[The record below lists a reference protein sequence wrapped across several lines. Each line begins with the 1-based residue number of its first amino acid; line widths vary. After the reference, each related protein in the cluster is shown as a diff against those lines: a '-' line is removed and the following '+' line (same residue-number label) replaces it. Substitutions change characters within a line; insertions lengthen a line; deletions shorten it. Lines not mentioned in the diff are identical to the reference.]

1 MSRIFHRH
9 GKNKGAS
16 DVLLQV
22 KERKCAVVR
31 LLEFRCRGKLLYSA
45 KSDTLGDR
53 VRIGRA
59 EDNDWIIPP
68 QDRVSADYQAELRI
82 GSREIRLQACG
93 KNKVHVHGRAVSG
106 CVLRLNERV
115 AIGDCELFVKPAEV
129 SAARPCDVH
138 RLEALNG
145 PREGEMIRL
154 EKSLIR
160 IGSAEE
166 NDIVIRD
173 DVVSRHH
180 AEIRIAENGESW
192 IRDLGS
198 VNGTFVN
205 GDKLGRQERMLMDS
219 DEIAI
224 AFFDFLFLDR
234 NVPHTRSQIG
244 RKILV
249 MGITLLVILGMFGV
263 FYLSTPQASQVL
275 AAAEFYIRRADFVTA
290 RRLLDRMPES
300 RDYQKYE
307 KFHQEHLKNI
317 ARYEKTFAF
326 WNEFKRHLQ
335 NSEWEDAAEC
345 FGRLEIENRFA
356 WNWEDASVD
365 ERMALV
371 RHAKSLL
378 DIQFKIRA
386 LLTSMDSE
394 PENQQT
400 LLTELKQTPL
410 LASAETDEPEWLRP
424 LRSEIDRLIS
434 ELENNCAVL
443 AQMNALLDQ
452 LGSETA
458 TFDKLIANMEH
469 FRTVTS
475 GSIRVRAQDF
485 SDVLKHLE
493 KNQNEVLANQN
504 ALVAMR
510 FAQIRPDISFV
521 TPDECMISSRILQKR
536 NQLLE
541 RQEALLRNAGT
552 LKFLLAKLK
561 NVGVDGEQIPA
572 VAAEFASP
580 EKVGRALQFEC
591 LKGKMPDLRRS
602 TPAGD
607 YDRMFGIRY
616 FYEMVQ
622 QSAVLQTN
630 LYSDDIVPS
639 LEFQPECIAL
649 AALYRTVE
657 ETNLWLSLPENRWM
671 LSGETLKLKQHC
683 EKLLEHRAAML
694 AMFNRMAES
703 AIGTRV
709 YFVART
715 AYFYFS
721 PSSTISAEEMR
732 QYAVAWKRFRA
743 NQQTMLEKFDPLKP
757 EVAAGIG
764 QALLSSGIPGDP
776 LVNWVWGLSY
786 E

>member
-1 MSRIFHRH
+1 MSRIFHRRER
-9 GKNKGAS
+9 NEGAS
-16 DVLLQV
+16 ETQPEAG
-22 KERKCAVVR
+22 KKKRAVVR

-59 EDNDWIIPP
+59 EDNDWVIPP
-68 QDRVSADYQAELRI
+68 EDRVSADYQAELRI

-93 KNKVHVHGRAVSG
+93 KNGIHVHGRAVSS
-106 CVLRLNERV
+106 CVLRPNDRV

-129 SAARPCDVH
+129 GNARPCDVH
-138 RLEALNG
+138 RLESLNG
-145 PREGEMIRL
+145 PHEGEMIRL
-154 EKSLIR
+154 EKSLVR
-160 IGSAEE
+160 IGSDPE

-219 DEIAI
+219 DEISI

-249 MGITLLVILGMFGV
+249 MGITLLVILGIFGI
-263 FYLSTPQASQVL
+263 FYITTPQASQVL
-275 AAAEFYIRRADFVTA
+275 AAAEFYIRRADFATA

-307 KFHQEHLKNI
+307 KFHNEHLKNI

-326 WNEFKRHLQ
+326 WNEFQRHLQ
-335 NSEWEDAAEC
+335 NSEWQDAAEC
-345 FGRLEIENRFA
+345 YGRLEIDNRFA
-356 WNWEDASVD
+356 WNWEDATVD

-386 LLTSMDSE
+386 TLSSMDSE
-394 PENQQT
+394 PETQRE
-400 LLTELKQTPL
+400 LLAELKKTPL
-410 LASAETDEPEWLRP
+410 LASAETGEPEWLRP
-424 LRSEIDRLIS
+424 LREEIRRLTA

-443 AQMNALLDQ
+443 DQMHAALDQ
-452 LGSETA
+452 LKSETLD
-458 TFDKLIANMEH
+458 FHKLIAEMEH
-469 FRTVTS
+469 FRTISS
-475 GSIRVRAQDF
+475 GNIRVRAQDF

-493 KNQNEVLANQN
+493 KNQSEVSANQN
-504 ALVAMR
+504 ALISMR
-510 FAQIRPDISFV
+510 FSDIRRDVSFV
-521 TPDECMISSRILQKR
+521 SADECMISSRILQKR
-536 NQLLE
+536 NMLVKQ
-541 RQEALLRNAGT
+541 QEMLLRNAGN
-552 LKFLLAKLK
+552 LKFLLGKLQS
-561 NVGVDGEQIPA
+561 VGVTRDRVPEI
-572 VAAEFASP
+572 AAEFASE

-591 LKGKMPDLRRS
+591 LNRKMPNPHRQ

-616 FYEMVQ
+616 FYEMIQ
-622 QSAVLQTN
+622 QSATLPTN

-639 LEFQPECIAL
+639 LEFRPECIAL

-671 LSGETLKLKQHC
+671 LNGETRKLKQQC
-683 EKLLEHRAAML
+683 ENLLKRRAAML

-703 AIGTRV
+703 AGETRS
-709 YFVART
+709 YFVAKT

-721 PSSTISAEEMR
+721 PASTISAEEM
-732 QYAVAWKRFRA
+732 QKYAAAWKRFRA
-743 NQQTMLEKFDPLKP
+743 KQQTVLDGYDPLKP
-757 EVAAGIG
+757 EAAARIG
-764 QALLSSGIPGDP
+764 KSLLSSGIPGDP
-776 LVNWVWGLSY
+776 LINWVWGQHY

>member
-1 MSRIFHRH
+1 MSRIFRRR
-9 GKNKGAS
+9 GKDEGAS
-16 DVLLQV
+16 DIHP
-22 KERKCAVVR
+22 KAEKRRRAVTR
-31 LLEFRCRGKLLYSA
+31 LLELRCRGKLLYSA

-59 EDNDWIIPP
+59 EDNDWVVPP
-68 QDRVSADYQAELRI
+68 QDRVSADHQAELRI
-82 GSREIRLQACG
+82 GPREIRLQACG
-93 KNKVHVHGRAVSG
+93 KERIHAHGRAVSG
-106 CVLRLNERV
+106 CVLKLNDRV

-129 SAARPCDVH
+129 RNVRPCDVH

-160 IGSAEE
+160 IGSAAE
-166 NDIVIRD
+166 NEIVIRD

-219 DEIAI
+219 DEISI

-234 NVPHTRSQIG
+234 NVLHARSQIG

-263 FYLSTPQASQVL
+263 FYISTPQASQVL
-275 AAAEFYIRRADFVTA
+275 AAAESYIRCADFAAA

-317 ARYEKTFAF
+317 ARYEKTFAY
-326 WNEFKRHLQ
+326 WNEFKGHLQ

-345 FGRLEIENRFA
+345 FGRLEIDNRFA

-371 RHAKSLL
+371 RHAKALL

-386 LLTSMDSE
+386 LLTSMDSD
-394 PENQQT
+394 PETQLA
-400 LLTELKQTPL
+400 LLAELKKTPL
-410 LASAETDEPEWLRP
+410 LTSAETTEPEWLKP
-424 LRSEIDRLIS
+424 LREELGRLIA
-434 ELENNCAVL
+434 ELENNCSVL
-443 AQMNALLDQ
+443 VQMNASLDQ
-452 LGSETA
+452 LESETGN
-458 TFDKLIANMEH
+458 FDKLIAEMEH
-469 FRTVTS
+469 FRTISS

-493 KNQNEVLANQN
+493 KNWSEVAANQA
-504 ALVAMR
+504 ALMALR
-510 FAQIRPDISFV
+510 FDGIKREISFV
-521 TPDECMISSRILQKR
+521 SPDECMISSRILQKR
-536 NQLLE
+536 NRLVE
-541 RQEALLRNAGT
+541 RQEALLRNVET
-552 LKFLLAKLK
+552 LKFLLNKLEK
-561 NVGVDGEQIPA
+561 NGVTRDGIPEIA
-572 VAAEFASP
+572 SEFAS
-580 EKVGRALQFEC
+580 EELVGRALRFEC
-591 LKGKMPDLRRS
+591 LKGKMPNPHQQ

-616 FYEMVQ
+616 FYEIIQ
-622 QSAVLQTN
+622 QSAVLSTN
-630 LYSDDIVPS
+630 LYSDDMVPN

-649 AALYRTVE
+649 AALYRAVE
-657 ETNLWLSLPENRWM
+657 ETGLWLSLPENRWM
-671 LSGETLKLKQHC
+671 FGGEMRKLKEHC
-683 EKLLEHRAAML
+683 EKLLELRASML
-694 AMFNRMAES
+694 AMFDRIARS
-703 AIGTRV
+703 AAGTRV

-721 PSSTISAEEMR
+721 PASTISREEMQ
-732 QYAVAWKRFRA
+732 QYAAEWKRFRA
-743 NQQTMLEKFDPLKP
+743 KQQTMLDGYDPLNP
-757 EVAAGIG
+757 QRAAEIG
-764 QALLSSGIPGDP
+764 RLLLSCGIPGDP
-776 LVNWVWGLSY
+776 LVNWIWGMNH